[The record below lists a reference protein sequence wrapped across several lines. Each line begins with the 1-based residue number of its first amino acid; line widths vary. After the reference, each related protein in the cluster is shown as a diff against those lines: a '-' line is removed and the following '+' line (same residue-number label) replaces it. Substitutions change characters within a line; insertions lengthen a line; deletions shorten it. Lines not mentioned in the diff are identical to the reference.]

1 MVFDHLTFPINEPP
15 TTHHDMLLTAYAPGD
30 IFSMTWE
37 VEYTNEF
44 GEWWTTLDEDRQDSV
59 DVAVKLLE
67 VRGPRL
73 PFPFSSGI
81 VGSRH
86 GNLRELRIQHRGEPL
101 RVFYAFDP
109 RRAAILLI
117 GGSKQGDGRFYER
130 MIPVA
135 DKLFDDHLEGL
146 RLEADE
152 RD

>member
-1 MVFDHLTFPINEPP
+1 MVFDHLTFPINERP

-30 IFSMTWE
+30 IFLYDVGSGIHQRIRRM
-37 VEYTNEF
+37 V
-44 GEWWTTLDEDRQDSV
+44 DEDRQDSV
-59 DVAVKLLE
+59 DVVVKLLE